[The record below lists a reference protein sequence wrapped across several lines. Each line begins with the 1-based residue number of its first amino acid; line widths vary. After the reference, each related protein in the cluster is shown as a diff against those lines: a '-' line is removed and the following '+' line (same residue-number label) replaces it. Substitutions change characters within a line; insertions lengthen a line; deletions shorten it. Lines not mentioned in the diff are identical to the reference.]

1 MESLL
6 NGPYDQAGCR
16 LLITAGA
23 GGADAADWAGILL
36 RMYQRLVSLF
46 FDTSNQGVIGWSIN

>member
-1 MESLL
+1 MYIYTHTYVQVESLL

-16 LLITAGA
+16 LLITAGV

-36 RMYQRLVSLF
+36 RMYQRCVLVL
-46 FDTSNQGVIGWSIN
+46 